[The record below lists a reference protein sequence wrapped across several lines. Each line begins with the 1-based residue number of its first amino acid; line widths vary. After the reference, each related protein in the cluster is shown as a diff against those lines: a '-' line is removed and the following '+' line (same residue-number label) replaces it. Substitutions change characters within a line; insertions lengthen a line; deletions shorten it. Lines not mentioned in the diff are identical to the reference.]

1 MRITIGNV
9 NATTKDRTQSSPNGM
24 KIRQLKRI
32 DRRKNQTDRRKNM
45 RDGVIVTLSFNKN
58 QRSSSTDRRSNN

>member
-9 NATTKDRTQSSPNGM
+9 NATTKDRTQSSPNWI
-24 KIRQLKRI
+24 KIRQLKRL

-45 RDGVIVTLSFNKN
+45 RDGVIVTLSFKKN
-58 QRSSSTDRRSNN
+58 QRSSTDRRSNR